1 MLAWLLIAIGG
12 GLGSLLRYVMQGW
25 VQRLAGGPFPIG
37 TLTVNLLGCLVIGLL
52 TPLLAEQAF
61 VRHEVRLGLMVGI
74 LGGFTTFST
83 FGLETYHLLAAGQT
97 RLAMANL
104 ALSCGLGLA
113 AVLVGHRISE
123 RWLAA

>member
-12 GLGSLLRYVMQGW
+12 GVGSLLRYLLQGW
-25 VQRLAGGPFPIG
+25 LQRLAGGPFPCG
-37 TLTVNLLGCLVIGLL
+37 TLSVNLLGCLAIGLL
-52 TPLLAEQAF
+52 TPLLTEQAF
-61 VRHEVRLGLMVGI
+61 VRHEVRLGLTVGI

-83 FGLETYHLLAAGQT
+83 FGLETFLLLNSGQAKLAA
-97 RLAMANL
+97 ANV

-123 RWLAA
+123 RWLAM